1 MIEEDRV
8 RSIKFVVMVLLIIGF
23 VLPAAA
29 QKFAY
34 VNSQEILM
42 KYQEYVDVQNRLEE
56 IRNGYDA
63 EYQQLVKEYQD
74 LMEQI
79 ESQSLLLSPEK
90 KQEKERAAQE
100 KYLAIEKFKYEKLGP
115 EGEFYRKQMEF
126 SRPIIEKIN
135 GLIAKIGEDEGYDFI
150 FDAASVA
157 LVHALPKYDITKM
170 VLEEL
175 NKKSAS
181 SGTTKPTTN

>member
-1 MIEEDRV
+1 MKEDRV
-8 RSIKFVVMVLLIIGF
+8 RSIKVVFIILFITIF
-23 VLPAAA
+23 VLPVAA
-29 QKFAY
+29 QKLAY

-90 KQEKERAAQE
+90 KQEKERSAQE
-100 KYLAIEKFKYEKLGP
+100 KYLTIEKFKYEKLGP
-115 EGEFYRKQMEF
+115 EGEFYRKSMEF

-135 GLIAKIGEDEGYDFI
+135 TLIAKIGEDEGYDFI
-150 FDAASVA
+150 FDAASGSI
-157 LVHALPKYDITKM
+157 VHALPKYDITQK

-181 SGTTKPTTN
+181 SGTTKTTTN